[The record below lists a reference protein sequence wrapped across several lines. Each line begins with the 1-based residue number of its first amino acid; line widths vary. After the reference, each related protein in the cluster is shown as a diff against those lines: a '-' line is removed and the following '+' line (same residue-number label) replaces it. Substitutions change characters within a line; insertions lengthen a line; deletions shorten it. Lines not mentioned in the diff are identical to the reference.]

1 MSESDALAMPMTVMS
16 SVIFTFTSVP
26 SRVLMLMVLPSTL
39 SMVPRMRVGVG
50 DCCAQALD
58 ASTDTTASRAASERG
73 SQEVIFGMVYP
84 SEVYVELR
92 VSRRYP
98 AGVGLFRLKRGVMFP
113 IISYAW

>member
-1 MSESDALAMPMTVMS
+1 MSESDALAMPMTVIS

-39 SMVPRMRVGVG
+39 SMVPRIRVGVG

-92 VSRRYP
+92 NLKAIPRGS
-98 AGVGLFRLKRGVMFP
+98 GVIPRGQ
-113 IISYAW
+113 